1 MIKTF
6 AIKKSTLLAA
16 SAVLALTAFVA
27 APASAAELK
36 SIGVTVGSL
45 GNPFFVQVVK
55 GAEARAKE
63 IGGAG
68 VTVTAV
74 SADYDLNK
82 QSTQIDNFI
91 ASGVDMVLVN
101 AADPVAIEPAMAR
114 LKAAGIVAVAVDV
127 AAKGAAA
134 TVTTNNI
141 EAGEKACG
149 YIAEKLSGKGEVAIM
164 NGPPVSA
171 VIDRV
176 NGCKQVLAKS
186 PGIKIVSD
194 NQNGKGSREG
204 GLEVMIGLLTAN
216 DDIDAVF
223 TINDPQAIGA
233 DLAAKQLNFTDLIIT
248 SVDGAPDIEGALKQQ
263 GSLIQA
269 SSAQDPYAMA
279 QKAVDVGYE
288 ILQGKQP
295 AQATTL
301 IPAELI
307 TRDNVAQYKGWTSP
321 K

>member
-1 MIKTF
+1 M
-6 AIKKSTLLAA
+6 IKKSALLAA
-16 SAVLALTAFVA
+16 TAALALTAFVA

-55 GAEARAKE
+55 GAEAKAKQ
-63 IGGAG
+63 IAGGN

-91 ASGVDMVLVN
+91 ASGVDLVLVN
-101 AADPVAIEPAMAR
+101 AADPVAIEPAMVR

-127 AAKGAAA
+127 EAKGAAA

-141 EAGEKACG
+141 EAGQKACQ
-149 YIAEKLSGKGEVAIM
+149 YIVDKLNGTGEVAIM
-164 NGPPVSA
+164 NGPPVSS

-176 NGCKQVLAKS
+176 TGCKQTFAKA
-186 PGIKIVSD
+186 PGIKVVSD

-233 DLAAKQLNFTDLIIT
+233 DLAAKQLNFTDIIIT

-263 GSLIQA
+263 GNLIQA
-269 SSAQDPYAMA
+269 SAAQDPFAMA
-279 QKAVDVGYE
+279 QKAVEVGYG
-288 ILQGKQP
+288 ILQGKAP
-295 AQATTL
+295 TEKVTL
-301 IPAELI
+301 IPTELV
-307 TRDNVAQYKGWTSP
+307 TRDNVNQYKGWTS

>member
-1 MIKTF
+1 
-6 AIKKSTLLAA
+6 
-16 SAVLALTAFVA
+16 
-27 APASAAELK
+27 
-36 SIGVTVGSL
+36 
-45 GNPFFVQVVK
+45 VQVVK
-55 GAEARAKE
+55 GAEARAKQVA
-63 IGGAG
+63 GGD

-91 ASGVDMVLVN
+91 ASGVDLVLVN
-101 AADPVAIEPAMAR
+101 AADPVAIEPAMVR

-149 YIAEKLSGKGEVAIM
+149 YIAEKLNGKGEVAIM
-164 NGPPVSA
+164 NGPPVSS
-171 VIDRV
+171 VVDRV
-176 NGCKQVLAKS
+176 NGCKQAFAKA

-233 DLAAKQLNFTDLIIT
+233 DLAAKQLNRTDLIIT

-263 GSLIQA
+263 GNLIQA
-269 SSAQDPYAMA
+269 SAAQDPYAMA

-295 AQATTL
+295 AQAVTL

-307 TRDNVAQYKGWTSP
+307 TRDNVAQYKGWTAT

>member
-1 MIKTF
+1 M
-6 AIKKSTLLAA
+6 IKKSALLAA
-16 SAVLALTAFVA
+16 SAALALAAFA
-27 APASAAELK
+27 SAPASSAELK

-55 GAEARAKE
+55 GAEARAKQ
-63 IGGAG
+63 IAGGN

-91 ASGVDMVLVN
+91 ASGVDLVLVN
-101 AADPVAIEPAMAR
+101 AADPVAIEPAMVR

-127 AAKGAAA
+127 EAKGAAA

-141 EAGEKACG
+141 EAGAKACQ
-149 YIAEKLSGKGEVAIM
+149 YIVDKLNGTGEVAIM
-164 NGPPVSA
+164 NGPPVSS

-176 NGCKQVLAKS
+176 TGCKQAFAKA
-186 PGIKIVSD
+186 PGIKVVSD

-233 DLAAKQLNFTDLIIT
+233 DLAAKQLNFTDIIIT

-263 GSLIQA
+263 GNLIQA
-269 SSAQDPYAMA
+269 SAAQDPFAMA
-279 QKAVDVGYE
+279 QKAVEVGYD

-295 AQATTL
+295 AESKIL

-307 TRDNVAQYKGWTSP
+307 TRDNVGQYKGWTAV

>member
-1 MIKTF
+1 MLKTS
-6 AIKKSTLLAA
+6 ALLATA
-16 SAVLALTAFVA
+16 ALLALAAPVA
-27 APASAAELK
+27 AKDLTA
-36 SIGVTVGSL
+36 IGITVGNL

-55 GAEARAKE
+55 GAEAKARE
-63 IGGAG
+63 LGGAN
-68 VTVTAV
+68 VKVTAV

-91 ASGVDMVLVN
+91 ASGVDMVLIN
-101 AADPVAIEPAMAR
+101 AADANAIAPAMAR

-134 TVTTNNI
+134 TVTTNNV

-149 YIAEKLSGKGEVAIM
+149 LIAETLNGKGDVVIM

-176 NGCKQVLAKS
+176 NGCKAVLAKA
-186 PGIKIVSD
+186 PGIRILSD

-204 GLEVMIGLLTAN
+204 GLEVMIGLLTAF
-216 DDIDAVF
+216 DHVDAVF

-233 DLAAKQLNFTDLIIT
+233 DLAAKQLGRKDLIIT
-248 SVDGAPDIEGALKQQ
+248 SVDGAPDIEAALKQP
-263 GSLIQA
+263 GNLVQA
-269 SSAQDPYAMA
+269 SSAQDPFAMA
-279 QKAVDVGYE
+279 QKAVEVGYQ
-288 ILQGKQP
+288 IMQGKPP
-295 AQATTL
+295 AQTVTL
-301 IPAELI
+301 IPAELV
-307 TRDNVAQYKGWTSP
+307 TRANVAQYKGWTS